1 LVASHVDG
9 VDVGRVVVGD
19 VVAAHRIVEVKHFVR
34 ARIFDAEKG
43 DCPLESFCAYI
54 RNIFFCRPTLCPIGG
69 GGQRRTDAAFCFT
82 PGGKHQSRLVPVTL
96 AP

>member
-54 RNIFFCRPTLCPIGG
+54 RNIFFLSSYLVPHRG